1 MRFIKGFLKILFILI
16 IAGYLFI
23 CGLLYYYQESLLF
36 FPEKTATD
44 VVFEFDNEFIE
55 RNIPTRSGHTINS
68 LLFKKENSKGVIFY
82 LHGNSGNL
90 ESVGNVA
97 THFLPLGYDVFMVD
111 YAGFGKS
118 TGAIT
123 NQEDLY
129 GDMQDAYDDL
139 KQQYEEDQIVILG
152 YSIGTGIAAYLAS
165 QNHPAHLVL
174 HAPYYNMSDMMQ
186 RNYPGIPTFILKYRL
201 TTNEYLMNYT
211 APAHLFHGEL
221 DSVIPLESAQR
232 LHREL
237 DIPLYILTNQGHN
250 DMAGNKEALAQLN
263 TILNE

>member
-1 MRFIKGFLKILFILI
+1 MRLIKRFLKVLFILL
-16 IAGYLFI
+16 IAGYLSI
-23 CGLLYYYQESLLF
+23 CGLLYYYQERLLF
-36 FPEKTATD
+36 FPEKTAAD

-55 RNIPTRSGHTINS
+55 KNIPTRSGHIINS

-97 THFLPLGYDVFMVD
+97 THFLPLGYDVFMID

-118 TGAIT
+118 TGGIT

-129 GDMQDAYDDL
+129 RDMQDVYDDL
-139 KQQYEEDQIVILG
+139 KKNYTEGQIVILG
-152 YSIGTGIAAYLAS
+152 YSLGTGIAAHLAL
-165 QNHPAHLVL
+165 QNQPAHLVL

-186 RNYPGIPTFILKYRL
+186 RNYPGIPTFILKYKL
-201 TTNEYLMNYT
+201 ATNEYLKDYK
-211 APAHLFHGEL
+211 APVHLFHGEI

-232 LHREL
+232 LNSEL
-237 DIPLYILTNQGHN
+237 GIPLYILPNQGHN
-250 DMAGNKEALAQLN
+250 DMAGNKEALSQLN
-263 TILNE
+263 KILNE